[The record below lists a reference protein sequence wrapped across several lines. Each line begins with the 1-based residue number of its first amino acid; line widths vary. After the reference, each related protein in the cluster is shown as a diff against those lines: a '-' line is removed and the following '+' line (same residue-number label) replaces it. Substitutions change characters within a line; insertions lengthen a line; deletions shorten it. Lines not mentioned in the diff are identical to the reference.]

1 MREIGGERE
10 RESKGGFYYGRNKR
24 IREGWRERVC
34 VCVREAS
41 VTVVTRE

>member
-1 MREIGGERE
+1 MREGWRE
-10 RESKGGFYYGRNKR
+10 RESVCEGGFCYGRNKR
-24 IREGWRERVC
+24 IREGWRERES